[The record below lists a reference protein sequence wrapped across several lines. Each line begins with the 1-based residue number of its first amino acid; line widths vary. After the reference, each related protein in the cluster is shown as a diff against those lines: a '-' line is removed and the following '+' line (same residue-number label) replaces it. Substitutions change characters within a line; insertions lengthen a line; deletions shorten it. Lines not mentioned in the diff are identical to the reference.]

1 MATADLS
8 GIAFFA
14 PIAAFLLVFLVS
26 FAIFHKTNILGES
39 KWLNLFI
46 SLIISSLFVSFAGGR
61 LYVQTIVPWIA
72 IALVCLV
79 FLLAIL
85 GFVGKDVD
93 FMKKGVGIAFVVIL
107 GIIFLISA
115 FFVFSEVF
123 IKYIPG
129 PTFARGSSPEERYFL
144 SWLYSPRIAGAI
156 ILIVISAIVS
166 WILVKK

>member
-1 MATADLS
+1 MAADLT
-8 GIAFFA
+8 GISYFA

-26 FAIFHKTNILGES
+26 FAIFHKTTLLGES
-39 KWLNLFI
+39 KWLNLFV
-46 SLIISSLFVSFAGGR
+46 SLVISSLFISFAGAGT
-61 LYVQTIVPWIA
+61 YVQTIVPWVA

-79 FLLAIL
+79 FLLAL
-85 GFVGKDVD
+85 TGFVGKDVQ
-93 FMKKGVGIAFVVIL
+93 FMNKGIGIAFVVIL
-107 GIIFLISA
+107 GIIFLVSA

-129 PTFARGSSPEERYFL
+129 PTFGYGASANERYFL
-144 SWLYSPRIAGAI
+144 SWLYSPRIGGAI